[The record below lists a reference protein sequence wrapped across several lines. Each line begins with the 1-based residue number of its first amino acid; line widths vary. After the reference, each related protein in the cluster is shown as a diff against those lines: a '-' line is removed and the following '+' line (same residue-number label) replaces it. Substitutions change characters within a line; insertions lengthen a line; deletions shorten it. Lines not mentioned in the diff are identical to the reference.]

1 LYGTKRRSIARFKIE
16 DVLPGCPSWQARPL
30 SLLQQE
36 EARRDDDTISK
47 QRQASERKFNKV
59 SDIIKAAIASHDPH
73 PRDLSVSLLINA
85 TTQKS
90 QTRATK

>member
-47 QRQASERKFNKV
+47 QRQASERKFKV

-73 PRDLSVSLLINA
+73 PRELSFSLLINA
-85 TTQKS
+85 TTQKF